1 MRILLVNDDGINA
14 EGIRT
19 LMRTL
24 SKEHEVF
31 AVAPDRQRSAAS
43 MAMTLDTPLRAVP
56 VPVDLPVAGAF
67 AVDGTPLVVKR
78 HRKRQDQD
86 RFAFKLHFSSP
97 PFLYSAYEIFG
108 RWIVTVVPS
117 SSSLFK
123 LKP

>member
-31 AVAPDRQRSAAS
+31 AAAPDRQRSAAS

-56 VPVDLPVAGAF
+56 VPVDPPVAGA
-67 AVDGTPLVVKR
+67 
-78 HRKRQDQD
+78 
-86 RFAFKLHFSSP
+86 
-97 PFLYSAYEIFG
+97 
-108 RWIVTVVPS
+108 
-117 SSSLFK
+117 
-123 LKP
+123 